1 MPRLSLNY
9 SNQRPSLLQIISIK
23 QKKSL
28 NKIEKFPNFKL
39 KPNKKYHSPHY
50 RFPKLQNLS
59 PNLLNVVIN
68 VINNLNKKIVNQYT
82 RRKKLLTRKCI
93 HKNYCSKCINSF
105 I

>member
-28 NKIEKFPNFKL
+28 NKIEKFLHIKL
-39 KPNKKYHSPHY
+39 KPNKKYLSLHY
-50 RFPKLQNLS
+50 RFPKQLNLS